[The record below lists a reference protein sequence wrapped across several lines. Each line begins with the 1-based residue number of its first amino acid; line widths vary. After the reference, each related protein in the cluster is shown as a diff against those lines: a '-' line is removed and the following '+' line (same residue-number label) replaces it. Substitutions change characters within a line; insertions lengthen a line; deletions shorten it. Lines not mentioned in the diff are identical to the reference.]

1 MPPDIPRVP
10 YVDSVI
16 AKRRLLAVNPIEQ
29 MRGTVRT
36 GDAVCVSIADAGFVA
51 HARVDALVADGSML
65 VRDAQRFAQVLKLAD
80 VTVYDVPLLPTPDL
94 VRRLDLGV
102 NGNADAILSPISRQ
116 DFELVVR
123 AAAASR
129 N

>member
-1 MPPDIPRVP
+1 
-10 YVDSVI
+10 
-16 AKRRLLAVNPIEQ
+16 VNPAAQ
-29 MRGTVRT
+29 VRGAIHT

-51 HARVDALVADGSML
+51 HARVDGQVTDGSTL
-65 VRDAQRFAQVLKLAD
+65 IRDAQRFAQVLKLAD
-80 VTVYDVPLLPTPDL
+80 VTVYGAPLLPTPDL
-94 VRRLDLGV
+94 VRRLHLGLTSEA
-102 NGNADAILSPISRQ
+102 NAIISPISRQ